1 MKKVLFLIA
10 AAALLFASCTQE
22 KLENPAAGQEVNV
35 TFKAQ
40 LPENIATKT
49 YSDGSLAT
57 VLTYAVYDSNS
68 KTPLFSDDDVTVTNG
83 VASIDLT
90 LITGKTYDLLFWAQS
105 PDNTTY
111 AVDLNA
117 QTMTVNYKNMNANDD
132 NNDAFFAFETLTV
145 GGAVNETIELYRPFA
160 QVNLGTNDLASS
172 QDKSFILEKS
182 SMKAK
187 VANVFN
193 FADGTVSGEAEVE
206 YVANAV
212 PAAADGAFP
221 VSGYDT
227 YLSMNYLLVGADQS
241 TTNCEFGVY
250 EEGKTAATNTI
261 TVSNVPV
268 KRNYRTN
275 IYGSLLTD
283 PASLKIEVKPAFNE
297 PGYDIPEEDLNG
309 VIPAEEFYQTLQ
321 EGGAVYV
328 NEEMKTIDFRN
339 LTIAEDVVLVLN
351 KPVGEVILGGNNVVA
366 MKSATERPN
375 VTIVV
380 AKDVKFPSFNCGY
393 SSHTSVENYTI
404 KADPTS
410 SEMYNGGIQFYTGNN
425 IVIDGIRF
433 GEKGYVNSIVG
444 VNNLTVKN
452 CTAVDGNRTSAFI
465 TIAKSEGLTLLNNIV
480 KSTNLN
486 DGNGLTYNQNQDVFV
501 LNNAIK
507 GEVLIK
513 GNTIEGSMNHHG
525 IWIAN
530 SPEAVVTVKE
540 NTITNAYE
548 DALKIDQAVNVT
560 VADNTFDAGVNAVR
574 FDNFNGTP
582 ATLVVTGNTISTKGT
597 PEMGYGIYF
606 KNKGGIATNVNATAK
621 DNIIAEA
628 GIADNKYGNIANT
641 LTLTGDYEYPF
652 PVYAAEGVL
661 LSYDSKTYGILNA
674 EGLRWFAANP
684 TKNMNVKLANDIDL
698 AGQDW
703 TPINGWNGVLNGTT
717 IDGQGYTISNMTV
730 NGGDSAGF
738 ISDNA
743 SSLTIKNITFD
754 NAYVATAKGSQKYAG
769 VVMGKNYSP
778 VTLEKVNVTN
788 SAVVCTW
795 QCGGLVGFAETHGPV
810 FVDCSISDC
819 FVGGSNATA
828 GTFFGLGGVDITAT
842 GCKAANIDLYT
853 DGLTWG
859 STQKSAGNFLVG
871 HIYGKTL
878 TAADYEES
886 GVNVVSDYPEGIDY

>member
-1 MKKVLFLIA
+1 MKK
-10 AAALLFASCTQE
+10 LLFFITAAVLLVTSCTE
-22 KLENPAAGQEVNV
+22 ERFGGAAGQEVKV
-35 TFKAQ
+35 TLTAQ
-40 LPENIATKT
+40 IPDNIATKAE
-49 YSDGSLAT
+49 YSDGTKAT
-57 VLTYAVYDSNS
+57 NLVYAIYDSGS
-68 KTPLFSDDDVTVTNG
+68 KTPLFYDEDVVVTNG
-83 VASIDLT
+83 VAEIKDLV
-90 LITGKTYDLLFWAQS
+90 LITGKTYDLLFWAHS
-105 PDNTTY
+105 PENTTY
-111 AVDLNA
+111 DLSLDA
-117 QTMTVNYKNMNANDD
+117 QTMTVNYANMKANDD
-132 NNDAFFAFETLTV
+132 NNDAFFAFETIKV
-145 GGAVNETIELYRPFA
+145 EGAVNETINLYRPFA
-160 QVNLGTNDLASS
+160 QVNLGTNDLTAS
-172 QDKSFILEKS
+172 QDKSFQLEKS

-193 FADGTVSGEAEVE
+193 FADGTVTGEAV
-206 YVANAV
+206 YGFAANAV
-212 PAAADGAFP
+212 PSAETEKFP
-221 VSGYDT
+221 VAGYSN
-227 YLSMNYLLVGADQS
+227 YLEMNYLLVGNDQT
-241 TTNCEFGVY
+241 TTNCEFAIY
-250 EEGKTAATNTI
+250 EEGKTTATNTI

-283 PASLKIEVKPAFNE
+283 PASLKIEIKPAFNE
-297 PGYDIPEEDLNG
+297 PGYDIPEEDING

-328 NEEMKTIDFRN
+328 NEEMEKIDFRN

-366 MKSATERPN
+366 MKSATEMPN

-393 SSHTSVENYTI
+393 SAHTTVENYTI

-410 SEMYNGGIQFYTGNN
+410 SEMYNGSIQFYTGNN

-433 GEKGYVNSIVG
+433 GEKGYINSVVG

-452 CTAVDGNRTSAFI
+452 CTAVDGNRNSAFI
-465 TIAKSEGLTLLNNIV
+465 TVANSEGLTLLNNSV

-486 DGNGLTYNQNQDVFV
+486 DGNGLTYSLNQDVFV

-507 GEVLIK
+507 GEVLIE
-513 GNTIEGSMNHHG
+513 GNTIEGSLNHHG

-530 SPEAVVTVKE
+530 SPEAVVTIKN

-548 DALKIDQAVNVT
+548 DAVKVDQAVNVA
-560 VADNTFDAGVNAVR
+560 VENNVLDAGVNGVR
-574 FDNFNGTP
+574 FDNFNGND
-582 ATLVVTGNTISTKGT
+582 ATLVVAGNTISTKGT

-606 KNKGGIATNVNATAK
+606 NNKGGIATNVNATAK

-628 GIADNKYGNIANT
+628 GIAENKYGNVANT

-674 EGLRWFAANP
+674 NGLRWFAANP
-684 TKNMNVKLANDIDL
+684 AKNMNVKLANDIDL

-738 ISDNA
+738 ISNNA
-743 SSLTIKNITFD
+743 SSVTVKNVTFD
-754 NAYVATAKGSQKYAG
+754 NAYVATAEGNSKYAG
-769 VVMGKNYSP
+769 VVMGKNYSS

-788 SAVVCTW
+788 SAVICTW
-795 QCGGLVGFAETHGPV
+795 QCGGLVGFAEGNGPV
-810 FVDCSISDC
+810 FVDCSISDS

-842 GCKAANIDLYT
+842 GCKAANVDLYT
-853 DGLTWG
+853 DGLTWN

-878 TAADYEES
+878 TAADYKES
-886 GVNVVSDYPEGIDY
+886 GVNVVSAYPANL